1 MGKRFL
7 TDELDQMPYVAD
19 DNRLADKLAQ
29 IDEMKTKIN
38 KYFEARPKAKD
49 DICGTKSVELMLT
62 KKAMSYL
69 SLDDSNSEVGIV
81 ASSDMDENQKI
92 VYQETLERVADYKR
106 AFMYVYD
113 EAVKYQTEDWKMEK
127 ILLVA
132 HHMLKIPEELGNNV
146 NSLAFRSGRELN
158 IDILDGWFKPVYGAD
173 VASRVSYLLYMNN
186 EMWSKEH
193 PVVRAAKF
201 FTEYYRIQP
210 HVNGNKR
217 TAILG
222 MNFMLAKAGYPL
234 VSFEGSEKK
243 AMILALEEA
252 MLTRDV
258 SSLAELIADNIQTE
272 QERIAEEIECRKLD
286 KYVEKINAKI
296 QEERKKYI
304 AQAEGENKEKEPGDE
319 E

>member
-1 MGKRFL
+1 MENKFL
-7 TDELDQMPYVAD
+7 TEELDKMPYVSD
-19 DNRLADKLAQ
+19 DQRLATRLAKVDDLKAK
-29 IDEMKTKIN
+29 ID
-38 KYFEARPKAKD
+38 KYFEIHPKAKD
-49 DICGTKSVELMLT
+49 EICGTKSVELMLN

-69 SLDDSNSEVGIV
+69 SLDDSNDKVGIV

-92 VYQETLERVADYKR
+92 LYEEILERVADYKK

-132 HHMLKIPEELGNNV
+132 HHMLRIPEEVGNNIY
-146 NSLAFRSGRELN
+146 SLSFRSGRELN
-158 IDILDGWFKPVYGAD
+158 IDIMNGWFKPVEGSE

-186 EMWSKEH
+186 EVWAKEH

-243 AMILALEEA
+243 AMISALEEA

-258 SSLAELIADNIQTE
+258 SALAELISDNIQSE
-272 QERIAEEIECRKLD
+272 QCKVAEEIECRKLD
-286 KYVEKINAKI
+286 KFVEKRN
-296 QEERKKYI
+296 EELEKEKEKYI
-304 AQAEGENKEKEPGDE
+304 SEIQNKEKGKEPGE